1 MRQTRCLRHTNHFL
15 IEEEDKEIP
24 VCQIVCHNN
33 KRLIL
38 KNLFID
44 LKHIFIN
51 LERDTPIM
59 ISKIRLSIIQLHL
72 IYLACAMQ

>member
-1 MRQTRCLRHTNHFL
+1 MRQTRCLRHINHFL
-15 IEEEDKEIP
+15 NEEEDKEIP

-44 LKHIFIN
+44 LKHSLIN
-51 LERDTPIM
+51 LE
-59 ISKIRLSIIQLHL
+59 LHKT
-72 IYLACAMQ
+72 